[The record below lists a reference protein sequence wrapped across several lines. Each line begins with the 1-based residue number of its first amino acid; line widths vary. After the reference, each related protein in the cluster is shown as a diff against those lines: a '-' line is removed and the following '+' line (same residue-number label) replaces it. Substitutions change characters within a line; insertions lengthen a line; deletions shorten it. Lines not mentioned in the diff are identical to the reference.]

1 LRFWPNAA
9 TAVPLAAAFV
19 VPGTGRQEGE
29 MTGNALAWQFFCL
42 ATAIVIVLLVLA
54 PKD

>member
-1 LRFWPNAA
+1 LRFWAIEA
-9 TAVPLAAAFV
+9 TAAPLAAAFV
-19 VPGTGRQEGE
+19 VPGPGCQKDE